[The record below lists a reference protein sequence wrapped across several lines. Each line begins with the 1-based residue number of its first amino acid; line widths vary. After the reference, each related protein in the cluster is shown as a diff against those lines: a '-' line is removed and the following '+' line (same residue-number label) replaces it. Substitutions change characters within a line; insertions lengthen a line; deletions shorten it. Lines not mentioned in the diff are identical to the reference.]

1 MNAFTEARMHLG
13 VELRG
18 AGTHPAALRHG
29 GVDPAALV
37 DPAWW
42 TRLVRAAAARGL
54 DLVVL
59 PDGRPEGAPI
69 GVLDAVALAERIAP
83 FVPGIGL
90 VPQVDVSAAEPTVLA
105 KAISTLA
112 VVSAGRAG
120 WEPVT
125 STGWRE
131 AGPVVEGVLD
141 EEPLDDGVRRL
152 PRRRPLT
159 VVRADGPDA
168 LDVAARHAD
177 VVRVAAPGL
186 DAAQAVRERV
196 RDAAAA
202 AGRHPDR
209 LTVLLDVEVHLA
221 DDAADA
227 RASLRELDRSGELPP
242 STLRVV
248 GAAVDLANLVERT
261 VALRA
266 ADGITFRPLALPTDL
281 LAITGR
287 VVPLLAGRGLFR
299 TGSPGTPLRARFQP
313 RGLTDTGVAS

>member
-18 AGTHPAALRHG
+18 AGRHPAALRG
-29 GVDPAALV
+29 SGVDPAALV

-42 TRLVRAAAARGL
+42 TRLVRDAAARGL

-59 PDGRPEGAPI
+59 PDGRPEGAPV
-69 GVLDAVALAERIAP
+69 GVLDAVTLAERIAP

-90 VPQVDVSAAEPTVLA
+90 APQVDVVGAEPTVLS
-105 KAISTLA
+105 KAISTLD

-125 STGWRE
+125 SANWRE
-131 AGPVVEGVLD
+131 AGPVIEGVLD
-141 EEPLDDGVRRL
+141 EPGGDGVRRL

-159 VVRADGPDA
+159 VVPVDGPDA

-177 VVRVAAPGL
+177 VVRIAAPSL
-186 DAAQAVRERV
+186 DAAHAVRERV

-202 AGRHPDR
+202 AGRRPDH

-221 DDAADA
+221 GDAADA
-227 RASLRELDRSGELPP
+227 RASLRQLDRSDELPP

-261 VALRA
+261 VALHA
-266 ADGITFRPLALPTDL
+266 ADGITFLPLTLPTDL
-281 LAITGR
+281 LAITGQ

-299 TGSPGTPLRARFQP
+299 TGNPGTPLRARFQP
-313 RGLTDTGVAS
+313 RHGVLRSA

>member
-18 AGTHPAALRHG
+18 AGRHPAALRRS

-37 DPAWW
+37 EPVWW
-42 TRLVRAAAARGL
+42 TRLVRDAAARGL

-59 PDGRPEGAPI
+59 PDGRPEGAPV

-90 VPQVDVSAAEPTVLA
+90 VPQVDVAAAEPTVLA
-105 KAISTLA
+105 KAISTLD

-120 WEPVT
+120 WEPVN
-125 STGWRE
+125 WRD
-131 AGPVVEGVLD
+131 AGPVIEAVLD
-141 EEPLDDGVRRL
+141 DDPGTDGVRRL

-177 VVRVAAPGL
+177 VMRIAAPSL
-186 DAAQAVRERV
+186 DAAHAVRERV
-196 RDAAAA
+196 RAVAAA
-202 AGRHPDR
+202 AGRRPDH

-221 DDAADA
+221 SDAADA
-227 RASLRELDRSGELPP
+227 RASLRQLDRSDELPP
-242 STLRVV
+242 STQRVV

-266 ADGITFRPLALPTDL
+266 ADGITFLPLTLPTDL
-281 LAITGR
+281 RAITGQ
-287 VVPLLAGRGLFR
+287 VVPLLAGRGLLR
-299 TGSPGTPLRARFQP
+299 TGNPGTPLRARLQA
-313 RGLTDTGVAS
+313 RRLQADDEVAS

>member
-1 MNAFTEARMHLG
+1 MSAFTEARMHLG

-18 AGTHPAALRHG
+18 AGRHPAALRRS

-37 DPAWW
+37 EPSWW
-42 TRLVRAAAARGL
+42 TRLVRDAGARGL

-59 PDGRPEGAPI
+59 PAGRPEGAPV
-69 GVLDAVALAERIAP
+69 GVLDAVAMAERIAP

-90 VPQVDVSAAEPTVLA
+90 VPQVDVAAAEPTVLA
-105 KAISTLA
+105 KAISTLD
-112 VVSAGRAG
+112 VVSTGRAG

-125 STGWRE
+125 STNWAA

-141 EEPLDDGVRRL
+141 DGARRL

-159 VVRADGPDA
+159 VVRADEPAA

-177 VVRVAAPGL
+177 VVRIAAPSL
-186 DAAQAVRERV
+186 DVAHAVRERV
-196 RDAAAA
+196 RAAAAA
-202 AGRHPDR
+202 AGRRPDH
-209 LTVLLDVEVHLA
+209 LAVLLDVEVHLA
-221 DDAADA
+221 GVAADA
-227 RASLRELDRSGELPP
+227 RASLRQLDRTDELPP

-266 ADGITFRPLALPTDL
+266 ADGITFLPLALPADL
-281 LAITGR
+281 FAITGQ

-299 TGSPGTPLRARFQP
+299 TGSPGMRLRARFQP
-313 RGLTDTGVAS
+313 RRLPAEVGVAS